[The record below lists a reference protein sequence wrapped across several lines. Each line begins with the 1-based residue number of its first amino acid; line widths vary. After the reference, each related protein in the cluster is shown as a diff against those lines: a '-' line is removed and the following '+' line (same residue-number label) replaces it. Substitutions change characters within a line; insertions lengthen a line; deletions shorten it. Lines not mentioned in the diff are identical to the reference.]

1 MLYFNVKLVI
11 IKPLIE
17 FSFWMDYLYTKFLM
31 LQNKIYKSYFF
42 EIFKTFFTIILGL
55 SLIALTVRAVNFLD
69 LIVENGYSL
78 ITYFKYSFL
87 NIFGIAPKFFPIA
100 FLISLIIFIIK
111 HNSNSEFVIL
121 WTTGVK
127 KIVIVNLLLLS
138 SLVVI
143 FFYLLFAVY
152 LTPAALNKSREM
164 LSSSQFNSFLPTV
177 RSQQFSDSFKGFTFF
192 VEKKIDNEIKNI
204 FLYDSGNN
212 LKNFSSNTNNIKST
226 TIIAEKGVVEK
237 KGLFLINGEIISNK
251 SSDEKTEIIKF
262 EQLNINL
269 QELQTT
275 VIKQPKLQETSTFK
289 LLSCYLFKNNNL
301 KVCSNNADKE
311 IIPILIRRLALPVYM
326 PLLCL
331 ICSFLLIKEKS
342 SITKRMP
349 IFISSFVV
357 LVFIE
362 LILKYTGTNELLRLI
377 YILLPV
383 TCLIIIYP
391 FLIYKFSKQ

>member
-1 MLYFNVKLVI
+1 
-11 IKPLIE
+11 
-17 FSFWMDYLYTKFLM
+17 MDYLYTKFLM

-275 VIKQPKLQETSTFK
+275 VIKQPKLQETSTYQ

>member
-1 MLYFNVKLVI
+1 
-11 IKPLIE
+11 
-17 FSFWMDYLYTKFLM
+17 MDYLYTKFLM

-69 LIVENGYSL
+69 LIVDNGYSL

-192 VEKKIDNEIKNI
+192 VEKKFDNEIKNI

-212 LKNFSSNTNNIKST
+212 LKNLSSNTNNIKST

-289 LLSCYLFKNNNL
+289 LLSCYLYKNNNF

-362 LILKYTGTNELLRLI
+362 LILKYTGTSELLRLI

-391 FLIYKFSKQ
+391 ILIYKFSKQ